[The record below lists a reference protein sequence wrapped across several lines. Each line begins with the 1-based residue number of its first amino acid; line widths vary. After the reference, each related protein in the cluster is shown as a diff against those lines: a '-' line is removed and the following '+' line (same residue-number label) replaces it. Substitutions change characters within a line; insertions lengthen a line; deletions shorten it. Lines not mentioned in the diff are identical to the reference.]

1 MRLFLLP
8 ISTRRTLIYCDKNT
22 IQNAA
27 ANLAPGQKPPILDR
41 ITTKA
46 ADTWADF
53 EKAESGWKKHLTNYG
68 NMVLRRIPY
77 EEWGLKSIPA
87 LSRTR
92 RGELE
97 EAAAKGAKEKVEV
110 LFPGAYLKEGRVLE
124 TLKNLATER
133 QALHKSKMLWS
144 FGIAPFTAPFMLVP
158 VVPNIPFF
166 YMVFRGW
173 SHWRALNGSRH
184 LEFLTKN
191 PIILSPKT
199 SPILDNLYTAG
210 LLHPTRA
217 ESREASSPTPE
228 QISRVSELIET
239 KGNKGEKN
247 VMILQRW
254 SGKLLAEEFKL
265 PEMEVEIERAVE
277 QVEAAISKAEEA
289 KIEKDRAD
297 IAEADEKEADAKV
310 KIAKA
315 AEDVKNSG
323 TGLKEKI

>member
-46 ADTWADF
+46 ADTWAGF
-53 EKAESGWKKHLTNYG
+53 EKAESGWKKQLTNYG

-87 LSRTR
+87 LSEKRKK
-92 RGELE
+92 ELE
-97 EAAAKGAKEKVEV
+97 KIVAQGGRDEVEV
-110 LFPGAYLKEGRVLE
+110 LFPGTYLKEGNVLE
-124 TLKNLATER
+124 TLKKLATER
-133 QALHKSKMLWS
+133 QALHKSKMFWS
-144 FGIAPFTAPFMLVP
+144 FGIAPLTAPFMLVP
-158 VVPNIPFF
+158 VIPNIPFF

-184 LEFLTKN
+184 LDFLTKN
-191 PIILSPKT
+191 PSLLAPKT
-199 SPILDNLYTAG
+199 SPILNNLYTAG
-210 LLHPTRA
+210 LLQPTRA
-217 ESREASSPTPE
+217 KSRDSPPPSSE
-228 QISRVSELIET
+228 QISHISKLIET
-239 KGNKGEKN
+239 NSNNGEKD
-247 VMILQRW
+247 VMLLQRW
-254 SGKLLAEEFKL
+254 NGKLLAEEFKL

-289 KIEKDRAD
+289 RLEQEKAGS
-297 IAEADEKEADAKV
+297 AKADEKEADAKV
-310 KIAKA
+310 KVAQA
-315 AEDVKNSG
+315 AEEIKGKASDVK
-323 TGLKEKI
+323 ERI

>member
-46 ADTWADF
+46 ADTWAGF

-87 LSRTR
+87 LSETR
-92 RGELE
+92 RDELE
-97 EAAAKGAKEKVEV
+97 EAVVQGAKGKVEV
-110 LFPGAYLKEGRVLE
+110 LFPGIYLNEGRVLE
-124 TLKNLATER
+124 TLKKLATER
-133 QALHKSKMLWS
+133 QALHKSKMFWS
-144 FGIAPFTAPFMLVP
+144 LGIAPLTAPFMLVP

-191 PIILSPKT
+191 PTLLSPKA

-228 QISRVSELIET
+228 QISQVSRLIET
-239 KGNKGEKN
+239 RGNEGKKD
-247 VMILQRW
+247 VMLLQRW
-254 SGKLLAEEFKL
+254 NGKLLAEEFKL

-277 QVEAAISKAEEA
+277 QVEAAIIKAEEA
-289 KIEKDRAD
+289 KIEKDKVDTAD
-297 IAEADEKEADAKV
+297 ADEKEADAKV

-315 AEDVKNSG
+315 AEDVKKSAAEV
-323 TGLKEKI
+323 KEKI